1 MYTIQLSLVSAKYL
15 WFSAL
20 IPGIIARSP
29 LWKVNDS
36 DTKTIDSPSITLAS
50 GDSLIYAEISFYVFC
65 LIPGGF
71 QI

>member
-1 MYTIQLSLVSAKYL
+1 MSAKYL
-15 WFSAL
+15 RFSAL
-20 IPGIIARSP
+20 IPGSIIARSP

-36 DTKTIDSPSITLAS
+36 DTKTMDSPSITLAS
-50 GDSLIYAEISFYVFC
+50 GDSLVYAEISFYVFC